1 MSAGRLVPSCL
12 VLLKTIPDVKFEWN
26 VFYILTRKSMRYIGC
41 KQKLLPSIQATIDKL
56 LPESGIVID
65 AFAGTGTVSESL
77 KTKHTVVASDLLLS
91 SVILTKC
98 KICLKKESLSLS
110 LESVFETL
118 NQLPPVEGF
127 IWNTYTPKGG
137 RMYFTEQNGKK
148 IDAILHC
155 LHEWKE
161 SNRITELDSIFLLGC
176 LLECVSLVANT
187 AGTYGA
193 YNKKWDP
200 RAEKPLTLHNPFAL
214 EGSDLNEVHHCDAA
228 TLVAQQECDVLYMD
242 PPYNARQYG
251 SYYHVLETI
260 ARNDKPTVHGV
271 TGMRDWSDTK
281 SKFCIQ
287 KEVADELETIVK
299 LSKARYVVM
308 SYNNEGLLDKESIV
322 KILGQYGTVECEEIP
337 YDRYSRVTAG
347 KSNVVEYLFTLQ
359 RMETV
364 PPVLNTWYNK
374 LYHEEC
380 LEGMK
385 RIPDKSVHMILTDL
399 PYGLTECK
407 WDSIIPLDQ
416 LWKEYKRI
424 IVPTG
429 AIVLFG
435 QQPFTSVLIA
445 SNLELFKYSLVW
457 KKTKTGNF
465 AQAPYRFLCQHEDIA
480 VFSFGKVAKNG
491 NPRMS
496 YYPQG
501 TVPCNKVMK
510 GKSGATEHREGRATQ
525 SDYVQTVTNYPR
537 SILEFANESKPE
549 HPTQKPVDLCE
560 YLIKSYTQEG
570 EIVLDS
576 CMGSGTTAVAALQ
589 SKRKYVGF
597 EKEKSYYDYAL
608 QRISKTSS

>member
-1 MSAGRLVPSCL
+1 
-12 VLLKTIPDVKFEWN
+12 
-26 VFYILTRKSMRYIGC
+26 MRYIGC
-41 KQKLLPSIQATIDKL
+41 KQKLLPSIMATIDKL
-56 LPESGIVID
+56 LPEPGIVID
-65 AFAGTGTVSESL
+65 AFAGTGTVSERF
-77 KTKHTVVASDLLLS
+77 KANHTVIASDLLLS
-91 SVILTKC
+91 SVILTQC
-98 KICLKKESLSLS
+98 KICMNKDSLSFS
-110 LESVFETL
+110 VESVFETL
-118 NQLPPVEGF
+118 NQLAPVEGF
-127 IWNTYTPKGG
+127 IWNTYTPKGN

-148 IDAILHC
+148 IDAILQC
-155 LHEWKE
+155 VSEWKH
-161 SNRITELDSIFLLGC
+161 SKRITEIEYTFLIGC

-200 RAEKPLTLHNPFAL
+200 RAEKPLVLFNPFAL
-214 EGSDLNEVHHCDAA
+214 EGSELNEVYHCDAA
-228 TLVAQQECDVLYMD
+228 TLVGQQECDVLYMD

-260 ARNDKPTVHGV
+260 ARNDKPAVHGV

-281 SKFCIQ
+281 SKFCMP
-287 KEVADELETIVK
+287 KDVAEELEKIVK
-299 LSKARYVVM
+299 ASKARYIVM
-308 SYNNEGLLDKESIV
+308 SYNNEGLLEKQT
-322 KILGQYGTVECEEIP
+322 ILNILNKYGAVECEEIP
-337 YDRYSRVTAG
+337 YDRYSRTRAG

-359 RMETV
+359 RMQVV
-364 PPVLNTWYNK
+364 PPVVNTWYNK
-374 LYHEEC
+374 LTHEDC

-385 RIPDKSVHMILTDL
+385 RIPDKSIHMILTDL

-407 WDSIIPLDQ
+407 WDSIIPLDV

-445 SNLELFKYSLVW
+445 SNLEMFKYSLVW
-457 KKTKTGNF
+457 KKSKTGNF

-510 GKSGATEHREGRATQ
+510 GKSGSTEHREGRATQ
-525 SDYVQTVTNYPR
+525 NDYVQTVTNYPR
-537 SILEFANESKPE
+537 SILEFANEGKPE

-576 CMGSGTTAVAALQ
+576 CMGSGTTAVAAIQ
-589 SKRKYVGF
+589 SKRNFIGF
-597 EKEKSYYDYAL
+597 EKDKSYYDYAV
-608 QRISKTSS
+608 QRISKVKQ